1 MALPTRLTLE
11 IVTPDR
17 ALIREEVDEVVVPG
31 TDGELGVL
39 PGHTPLVSSLKIGE
53 LWYRQGQ
60 ERHYVAVAFGF
71 VEVLPDR
78 VTVLADVGE
87 RAQEIDVQRAERA
100 KQRAEELLAQAQ
112 APTPR
117 LTAVDFDIE
126 RARIALLKSLIRL
139 QVASRARTRA

>member
-1 MALPTRLTLE
+1 MASPTKLTLE

-31 TDGELGVL
+31 SDGGLGVL
-39 PGHTPLVSSLKIGE
+39 PGHTPLLSSLKIGE

-60 ERHYVAVAFGF
+60 EKHYLAIAFGF
-71 VEVLPDR
+71 VEVLPDH

-87 RAQEIDVQRAERA
+87 RAQEIDVHRAERA
-100 KQRAEELLAQAQ
+100 KQRAEQILAK
-112 APTPR
+112 APAPHVS
-117 LTAVDFDIE
+117 AVDMDVE
-126 RARIALLKSLIRL
+126 RARIDLMKSLIRL

>member
-1 MALPTRLTLE
+1 MALPSKLTLE

-31 TDGELGVL
+31 TEGELGVL

-60 ERHYVAVAFGF
+60 ERHYLAVAFGF

-112 APTPR
+112 APTPQ